1 MGTIDLP
8 FETVSTALTKIE
20 AEMDNQRAAVHIIVQ
35 GEVQFGMVNNHIEFI
50 DKEIII

>member
-20 AEMDNQRAAVHIIVQ
+20 TEIDNQRAAVHIIVQ
-35 GEVQFGMVNNHIEFI
+35 GEVQFGMVDHIEFI
-50 DKEIII
+50 HKEIII